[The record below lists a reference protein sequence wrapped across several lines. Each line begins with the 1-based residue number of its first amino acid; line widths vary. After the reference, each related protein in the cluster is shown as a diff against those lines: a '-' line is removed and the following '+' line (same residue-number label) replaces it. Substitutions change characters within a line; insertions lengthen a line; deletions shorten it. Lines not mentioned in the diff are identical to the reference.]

1 MAPAPYPRFY
11 RFGTFELDVQSGEL
25 RRNAVKLR
33 LPGQSF
39 QVLLRLLERP
49 GEVVT
54 REELQRQLWPADTF
68 VDFDEG
74 LNAAVKKLR
83 SALSDSAENPRFVET
98 LPRRGYRF
106 LCPVTTA
113 SPEAEGAIVAAP
125 AARNN
130 RPFWR
135 RRWAPWAAAG
145 LLLVVAVSAAAL
157 FWFRRPGA
165 AAPIRSIA
173 VLPLRN
179 LSNDPQ
185 EQYFSEGLTDELT
198 TQLASLQGLRV
209 ISGTSAM
216 QYKDSHKPLP
226 QIARELNVDAVV
238 EGSVLRS
245 GGRVRITA
253 ELIEASS
260 DRHLWAASY
269 EREQRD
275 ILTLQNEVTRD
286 IAENIRLSLDPA
298 SRQLLA
304 AAPRVDPQAHEDYL
318 RGRYY
323 WSRRSAADMQTAV
336 HYFEQAVV
344 LDPNYARAY
353 AGLADSYAMLG
364 AYMVAPQD
372 QLIPKARANAL
383 KALEIDERLPE
394 AHTSLAV
401 IAQNY
406 DWDWATA
413 EREYRR
419 AIQLDP
425 NYATAHHWY
434 AEFLAL
440 QGRFDEAFTEIER
453 ARQLDPLSLPIA
465 ADRGAIFYYAR
476 QYDRS
481 IEQFRA
487 VLERDPEFP
496 RAHMVVYACV
506 ERGAFAEALA
516 DIGKWK
522 REENRPWNLMMQA
535 YVYARSG
542 RRAQAE
548 RALRELEQMN
558 RRRQL
563 DPGIL
568 IGAYVALDRKDEALA
583 QFQRAYR
590 EHHPSLT
597 SLKVSPFFDP
607 LRSDPRFQDLERR
620 IGLAPPAN
628 ADVPSDSSPAS
639 APHAPGQR

>member
-1 MAPAPYPRFY
+1 MASPPHLRFY
-11 RFGTFELDVQSGEL
+11 RFGTFQLDVQSGEL
-25 RRNAVKLR
+25 RRSGVKVR

-39 QVLLRLLERP
+39 QVLVRLLERP

-54 REELQRQLWPADTF
+54 REELRQLLWPANTF

-83 SALSDSAENPRFVET
+83 AALGDSAENPRFVET

-106 LCPVTTA
+106 LCPVIPV
-113 SPEAEGAIVAAP
+113 SAP
-125 AARNN
+125 PDPMLAVVPPAK
-130 RPFWR
+130 PWR
-135 RRWAPWAAAG
+135 RRSGPRWVAA
-145 LLLVVAVSAAAL
+145 LLLAAVSVSAAVL
-157 FWFRRPGA
+157 WLRRPVA
-165 AAPIRSIA
+165 AAPIRSLA

-185 EQYFSEGLTDELT
+185 EEYFSEGLTDELVT
-198 TQLASLQGLRV
+198 RLASLPGLRV
-209 ISGTSAM
+209 ISFTSAM
-216 QYKDSHKPLP
+216 QYKDTREPLP

-238 EGSVLRS
+238 EGTVLRS

-253 ELIEASS
+253 QLIEAAS
-260 DRHLWAASY
+260 DRHLWVHSY
-269 EREQRD
+269 EREARD
-275 ILTLQNEVTRD
+275 ILALQNEVTRD
-286 IAENIRLSLDPA
+286 IADNIQLSLDPA
-298 SRQLLA
+298 SRERLA
-304 AAPRVDPQAHEDYL
+304 GAPAVDPEAHEDYL
-318 RGRYY
+318 RGRYA
-323 WSRRSAADMQTAV
+323 WSRRTPADMRSAIQD
-336 HYFEQAVV
+336 FEQAVA
-344 LDPNYARAY
+344 LDPGYARAY

-364 AYMVAPQD
+364 AYLIAPQD
-372 QLIPKARANAL
+372 QLIPQARANAL

-406 DWDWATA
+406 DWDWQTA

-425 NYATAHHWY
+425 NYATAHQWY

-465 ADRGAIFYYAR
+465 ADRGAILYYAR

-487 VLERDPEFP
+487 VLERDPEFA

-516 DIGKWK
+516 EIDKWK
-522 REENRPWNLMMQA
+522 REQDRPWNLVMQA

-542 RRAQAE
+542 RREQAE
-548 RALRELEQMN
+548 RALSELEQMN

-563 DPGIL
+563 DPSIL
-568 IGAYVALDRKDEALA
+568 IGAYIALDRKDEALA
-583 QFQRAYR
+583 QLQRAYR
-590 EHHPSLT
+590 EHNPSLT
-597 SLKVSPFFDP
+597 SLKVSPFYDS
-607 LRSDPRFQDLERR
+607 LRSDSRFQELLRQMNM
-620 IGLAPPAN
+620 A
-628 ADVPSDSSPAS
+628 
-639 APHAPGQR
+639 Q